1 MKTKAKSGQTTT
13 SGKAISRI
21 GIALNRDIYDTGRT
35 LAEQDQRSFSS
46 LVAVLITREAERQ
59 KEQAA

>member
-1 MKTKAKSGQTTT
+1 MKTKAKSGQITT
-13 SGKAISRI
+13 SGKAVSRI
-21 GIALNRDIYDTGRT
+21 GIALNKDVYNAGRV

-59 KEQAA
+59 KEQAV